1 MRSVSGFVP
10 FSALFL
16 IGSCVFCS
24 APLAA
29 QQGIPPPM
37 PQPNINTAPARIL
50 SINGT
55 VSDAASHGRLDYVKL
70 ELRSVNGAVV
80 GTVFSNTNGTFH
92 FETVSRGSYTLF
104 VDQVGYQSVSQQ
116 VDVDQTSVYGL
127 QIELVRKT
135 DSDTPILIGPGTVS
149 TRDLSIPRQAHEDM
163 EKGIALLYEKS
174 DYQGSLK
181 PFEKAI
187 EEYPDYYEAYTQMG
201 IAYVK
206 LADTAN
212 AEKSF
217 RKSIEVSHDKYADAY
232 MGLGELFL
240 GTKRFADAESAAR
253 KAIEI
258 DPNRWQGHAELA
270 RALVELH
277 RPSDAEPSAVAAIK
291 LKPENPTLYL
301 VLANIHIQLQNNP
314 SLLEDLNHYLK
325 LAPDGSFAEQARRQR
340 DEIQQALAA
349 SQTSPAAT
357 PAPQP

>member
-1 MRSVSGFVP
+1 MRRAPVFVP
-10 FSALFL
+10 FSVLFL
-16 IGSCVFCS
+16 LCACALCS
-24 APLAA
+24 QPLAA
-29 QQGIPPPM
+29 QQKPPQPM
-37 PQPNINTAPARIL
+37 PQPSISTAPARTL
-50 SINGT
+50 SINGM
-55 VSDAASHGRLDYVKL
+55 VSDSATHTRLDYVKV
-70 ELRSVNGAVV
+70 ELRSTNGAVV
-80 GTVFSNTNGTFH
+80 GTFFSNTNGTFH
-92 FETVSRGSYTLF
+92 FDNVNPGDYMLF

-116 VDVDQTSVYGL
+116 VDVDQSSVYGL
-127 QIELVRKT
+127 QIELVRKA
-135 DSDTPILIGPGTVS
+135 DSDTPVVIGPGTVS
-149 TRDLSIPRQAHEDM
+149 ARDLSIPRKAHEDM
-163 EKGIALLYEKS
+163 EKGLALLYEKS

-187 EEYPDYYEAYTQMG
+187 EEYPDYYEAYTQIG

-217 RKSIEVSHDKYADAY
+217 RKSIEVSHEKYADAY

-240 GTKRFADAESAAR
+240 STKRFTDAESVAR
-253 KAIEI
+253 KAVEL
-258 DPNRWQGHAELA
+258 DTNRWQGHAELA

-291 LKPENPTLYL
+291 LKPDNPILYL

-314 SLLEDLNHYLK
+314 ALLDDLNHYLK
-325 LAPDGSFAEQARRQR
+325 LAPDGPFAEQARRQR